1 MRLPV
6 IISAIAGLAAAELNT
21 DVPPGLNITAV
32 TAEAGLSKFQCWQ
45 FGPFAAPTE
54 QGLIDGPISLG
65 LGDVSHA
72 TFAIIPAGFDGGMHF
87 APSKQYVYIVI
98 TTEADSVKRT
108 QANLGSLITRIDSP

>member
-1 MRLPV
+1 MRIPV
-6 IISAIAGLAAAELNT
+6 ILPALAALAAAELNT

-65 LGDVSHA
+65 LGDISHA
-72 TFAIIPAGFDGGMHF
+72 TFAIIPPGFDGGMHF
-87 APSKQYVYIVI
+87 SPSKQYVQIIMNTKAY
-98 TTEADSVKRT
+98 TLPFRCKGHKLT
-108 QANLGSLITRIDSP
+108 